1 MAKFHHDI
9 IEQDGQELDLNQAF
23 DAVMN
28 IYGPQGDVVYVFMCA
43 VTKKERRAYRFEIS
57 GENII
62 KEDG

>member
-1 MAKFHHDI
+1 MSKFYHDV

-23 DAVMN
+23 DTVMN
-28 IYGPQGDVVYVFMCA
+28 IYGPQGNVTYRFVFAM
-43 VTKKERRAYRFEIS
+43 TKKERRAYRFEIL